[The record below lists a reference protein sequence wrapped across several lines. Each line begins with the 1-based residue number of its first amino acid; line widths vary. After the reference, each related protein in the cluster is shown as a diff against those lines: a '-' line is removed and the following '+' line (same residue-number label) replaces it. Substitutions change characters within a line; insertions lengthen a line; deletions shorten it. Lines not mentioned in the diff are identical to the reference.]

1 MRRRRQQGLSLIELM
16 IAMALGMG
24 VALAALAL
32 FNAAR
37 ASYIAVSEGAM
48 VQDSGR
54 FALDVIARA
63 VRQANYLPHDNPVSL
78 ALLALE
84 TTLLAP
90 GVSGLDNSRLTSNT
104 SALSAPQSNVA
115 NHGSDVLAV
124 RYFGS
129 GAHNKADGSIV
140 NCAGVAIAA
149 PATANV
155 VATVDGAEAE
165 RSWSIFYVAADSSGE
180 PELRC
185 KFPTRKG
192 GWDSVALAR
201 GVEAFQVLYGVADA
215 GDGVVTQYRNAA
227 QMSPLQWRQVGAV
240 RVALLVRGEQ
250 DGGSDA
256 PDADYALFGA
266 GYRNGLDPGVTISE
280 FKQPRRLRKLYQS
293 TIQLRNAAH

>member
-1 MRRRRQQGLSLIELM
+1 MRLRRQQGLSLIELM

-32 FNAAR
+32 LNAAR
-37 ASYIAVSEGAM
+37 SSYVAVSEGAL

-54 FALDVIARA
+54 YALDVIARA

-78 ALLALE
+78 ALLALD
-84 TTLLAP
+84 TARLAP
-90 GVSGLDNSRLTSNT
+90 GVNGLDNSRLSSN
-104 SALSAPQSNVA
+104 SDALSAAQSNDA
-115 NHGSDVLAV
+115 NHGSDVLVV

-129 GAHNKADGSIV
+129 GTRNKADGSIV
-140 NCAGVAIAA
+140 NCAGVAIPA

-155 VATVDGAEAE
+155 VATVERAEME
-165 RSWSIFYVAADSSGE
+165 RSWSIFYVDADSSGE

-185 KFPTRKG
+185 KFPTHKG

-215 GDGVVTQYRNAA
+215 LNGGVTQYRNAA
-227 QMSPLQWRQVGAV
+227 QMSSLQWRQVGAV

-250 DGGSDA
+250 NGGSDA
-256 PDADYALFGA
+256 PDTDYALFGP
-266 GYRNGLDPGVTISE
+266 GYRNSLDPGVTIRDV
-280 FKQPRRLRKLYQS
+280 KQPRRLRKLYQS
-293 TIQLRNAAH
+293 TIQLRNAAP